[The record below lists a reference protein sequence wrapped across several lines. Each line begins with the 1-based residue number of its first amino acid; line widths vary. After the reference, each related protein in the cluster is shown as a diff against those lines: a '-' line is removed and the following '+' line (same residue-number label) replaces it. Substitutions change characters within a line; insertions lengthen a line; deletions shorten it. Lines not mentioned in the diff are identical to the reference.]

1 MKTNQPFKQLLL
13 IFLVTL
19 PFWANA
25 QTENKITIGHFEIIQ
40 SKILNEERFLWIYTP
55 EEDGDSSLFAKQ
67 RYPVVYLL
75 DGSEFFVSFVGIL
88 KHLSLHML
96 CPKMIVVGITN
107 TDRNRD
113 LTPTQDSSYIYY
125 SKSGG
130 GEHFMSFIEKE
141 LMPYVDSKYPTEPFK
156 MLIGHSLGG
165 LTVMNT
171 LINHT
176 DLFNAYIAIDPSMW
190 WDNQKLLKQAKT
202 VLAEKKFEEKS
213 LFLSIANTLS
223 EGMDINKVQTDT
235 SFTKYHIRALLDLKR
250 YLETNKQNGLKSQ
263 CKYYGDDSH
272 SSVTLITKYD
282 ALKFLFDYYPLKLTS
297 TDFKDTSLAIIDKY
311 QNHYDNASKRMD
323 YKVKPPE
330 NEIFSMVVRASI
342 SYQNIKQ
349 ERFLKLYID
358 YYPESFLANK
368 TYGDFFLRMGDNSK
382 AVLKYKK
389 ALSLHES
396 EELKQKL
403 EELQSLKLTAEELQ
417 KYTGEFVIAEYGI
430 TMKTFVNKNIL
441 TVSVAGE
448 PDLELY
454 STKINEFKVKDIKD
468 RILRFEMD
476 EEKPISIEVVSPMG
490 KVKATLK
497 K

>member
-1 MKTNQPFKQLLL
+1 MKPKHKSKPF
-13 IFLVTL
+13 FLF
-19 PFWANA
+19 FWIALHFGAFA
-25 QTENKITIGHFEIIQ
+25 QTDNKIVIGHIDTVQ
-40 SKILNEERFLWIYTP
+40 SKILNEPRQIWIYTP
-55 EEDGDSSLFAKQ
+55 ESGDNYLFAKQ

-75 DGSEFFVSFVGIL
+75 DGREHFVAFVGIL
-88 KHLSLHML
+88 EHLSNHLL

-107 TDRNRD
+107 TDRERD

-190 WDNQKLLKQAKT
+190 WHNQKLLKQAKT

-213 LFLSIANTLS
+213 LFLSIANT
-223 EGMDINKVQTDT
+223 MDVNIDINKVQTDT
-235 SFTKYHIRALLDLKR
+235 SPFTNHLRALLNLKS

-272 SSVTLITKYD
+272 SSVTLITEYD
-282 ALKFLFDYYPLKLTS
+282 ALKFLFDYYPLKLTY
-297 TDFKDTSLAIIDKY
+297 TNFKDTSLAIVDKY
-311 QNHYDNASKRMD
+311 QNHYDNASKRMG
-323 YKVKPPE
+323 YRVKPSE
-330 NEIFSMVVRASI
+330 NEILAMATSNSN
-342 SYQNIKQ
+342 QKIKQ

-358 YYPESFLANK
+358 YYPESFLANE
-368 TYGDFFLRMGDNSK
+368 TYGDFFSRIGDTSN

-396 EELKQKL
+396 EEIKQKL
-403 EELQSLKLTAEELQ
+403 ERLQSLKLSAEELQ
-417 KYTGEFVIAEYGI
+417 IYTGEFVIAENGLTI
-430 TMKTFVNKNIL
+430 KTFVNKNIL

-454 STKINEFKVKDIKD
+454 STKINEFKVKDVKD
-468 RILRFEMD
+468 RMFRFEMD

-490 KVKATLK
+490 KFKATLK